1 MRILLVEDDKVL
13 ANTLAEILEKK
24 GYETTICYNYMQAY
38 HEIEHAFDCFLLDQI
53 LPDGN
58 GLDLCRLIREKSA
71 SPILIISSDT
81 AESSILKGFALEA
94 DDYIEKPFRLNVF
107 LAKIESVLRRSG
119 KLDKEITIGD
129 FRLSTELKILSAPNQ
144 DISLTVTESAILEN
158 IFRFFP
164 HIASRQQITRNIF
177 DRTNKITSA
186 QTLNVRL
193 SELRKKLG
201 IHSSHLE
208 AIPNSGLRWKE

>member
-129 FRLSTELKILSAPNQ
+129 FRLSTELKILSAPN
-144 DISLTVTESAILEN
+144 
-158 IFRFFP
+158 
-164 HIASRQQITRNIF
+164 
-177 DRTNKITSA
+177 
-186 QTLNVRL
+186 
-193 SELRKKLG
+193 
-201 IHSSHLE
+201 
-208 AIPNSGLRWKE
+208 

>member
-94 DDYIEKPFRLNVF
+94 DDYIEKPF
-107 LAKIESVLRRSG
+107 A
-119 KLDKEITIGD
+119 
-129 FRLSTELKILSAPNQ
+129 
-144 DISLTVTESAILEN
+144 
-158 IFRFFP
+158 
-164 HIASRQQITRNIF
+164 
-177 DRTNKITSA
+177 
-186 QTLNVRL
+186 
-193 SELRKKLG
+193 
-201 IHSSHLE
+201 
-208 AIPNSGLRWKE
+208 